1 MSWVLDESS
10 SSFFFV
16 ILTPHILENT
26 CKSCIYSL
34 CYCYALAISL
44 CYSRHLFE
52 ATGFQ
57 MQRLTH
63 RTVFECENSVDRI
76 LPCLMALQEKSK
88 GSQDNW
94 QVRTEEDKKK
104 KKMLHKMFILLACL
118 KTLLLFL
125 KDRRNE
131 LQWRIIIG
139 IWFDFTWFVIVVHC
153 SI

>member
-1 MSWVLDESS
+1 MIAAWWVEYLTSQARL
-10 SSFFFV
+10 FFFV

-76 LPCLMALQEKSK
+76 LPCLMGLQEKSK

-104 KKMLHKMFILLACL
+104 KKCCTKCLFFLHVSNRCFCSL
-118 KTLLLFL
+118 KTGEMNFSDGLSLEFDLTLLDLLL
-125 KDRRNE
+125 
-131 LQWRIIIG
+131 
-139 IWFDFTWFVIVVHC
+139 
-153 SI
+153 